1 MLAVWFHTQDRQD
14 LANGDTTA
22 QLNGQK
28 AEVFQYGADEAE
40 AALDPLIS
48 QGPSPKGV
56 Y

>member
-1 MLAVWFHTQDRQD
+1 MVPHSDKQD

-28 AEVFQYGADEAE
+28 AEMFQYGANEAE
-40 AALDPLIS
+40 AALDPLFS